1 MTTLTATNQEELDA
15 RLAEYPAAVVWFST
29 PDCHVCHALR
39 PKVEA
44 LLAEEFPRAA
54 LIAVD
59 AAAHPELAGQWVVT
73 AAPTAV
79 ICLEGREGQRLS
91 RSFGV
96 DAIRQALVRPY
107 GLLFD
112 E

>member
-1 MTTLTATNQEELDA
+1 MSREATTSEELA
-15 RLAEYPAAVVWFST
+15 ALLADHPAAVVWFST
-29 PDCHVCHALR
+29 PDCSVCHALH

-44 LLAEEFPRAA
+44 LLAEEFPRAV
-54 LIAVD
+54 LIRVD
-59 AAAHPELAGQWVVT
+59 AAASPELAGQWLIT

-79 ICLEGREGQRLS
+79 IALEGREHQRLA

-96 DAIRQALVRPY
+96 DAVRQALARPY